1 MDSDKKEIKKNMTVD
16 KDYEAIG
23 KTINQEEEK
32 KISQKENE
40 SLKLIENDD
49 DKECLKI
56 YHESKINIKT
66 EVNEFSNEKQG
77 QTKLAKIKKKFE
89 KNEFEFYSQ
98 INSKNNEYRVNFYDI
113 TNFVAFNSINNIF
126 LIIYLKDHN
135 QIICE
140 NLIKKKKILTLK
152 LKSRAESLKY
162 ISDTKQKMDIIIIIN
177 FLESEVYFYNCLNF
191 EKLFALDKHDFM
203 GALNSI
209 NIFEGKYNELFL
221 YIYTQDY
228 INNKKYFLY
237 INFDDIY
244 SRKFQKISFKS
255 NIDFI
260 KLFINSGKKYII
272 FGKSNVIY
280 SYNIEAK
287 SPYQKYIHENYK
299 YRNEPII
306 SNFEKKTIL
315 IISLRREG
323 NILIWNFDS
332 GELINNICEYDY
344 DFNAICLFDKRHLI
358 IGTYSESILLYDY
371 IDKNYVKDLNY
382 SFIQVKNIKA
392 AKDCQ
397 NNNYIIVEQDDGKII
412 IIKQNKF

>member
-140 NLIKKKKILTLK
+140 NLIKKKK
-152 LKSRAESLKY
+152 Y
-162 ISDTKQKMDIIIIIN
+162 
-177 FLESEVYFYNCLNF
+177 
-191 EKLFALDKHDFM
+191 
-203 GALNSI
+203 
-209 NIFEGKYNELFL
+209 
-221 YIYTQDY
+221 
-228 INNKKYFLY
+228 
-237 INFDDIY
+237 
-244 SRKFQKISFKS
+244 
-255 NIDFI
+255 
-260 KLFINSGKKYII
+260 
-272 FGKSNVIY
+272 
-280 SYNIEAK
+280 
-287 SPYQKYIHENYK
+287 
-299 YRNEPII
+299 
-306 SNFEKKTIL
+306 
-315 IISLRREG
+315 
-323 NILIWNFDS
+323 
-332 GELINNICEYDY
+332 
-344 DFNAICLFDKRHLI
+344 
-358 IGTYSESILLYDY
+358 
-371 IDKNYVKDLNY
+371 
-382 SFIQVKNIKA
+382 
-392 AKDCQ
+392 
-397 NNNYIIVEQDDGKII
+397 
-412 IIKQNKF
+412 